1 MMTAILSVFSSMKK
15 MMSFKAICGLAV
27 AISIAFNIFLWKTN
41 KKLSA
46 GLETAQNNIESYEGI
61 LSNNIEKNRT
71 LTYTVQQLQNSND
84 KLIQQLDS
92 VIQNNKI
99 KASKINTAA
108 TQTQEIIVTTNRGV
122 EKESIQI
129 NTPTK
134 HYKDSIQFNEYTK
147 VQYDIS
153 EDTVSIGLDIRNTQY
168 LYTYKKKEW
177 KNKKSFFKRLLTL
190 DFKKQWKHNYEIIN
204 TNDIIRTSNVRVIE
218 ITE

>member
-1 MMTAILSVFSSMKK
+1 MMMTAILSVFSSMKK

-99 KASKINTAA
+99 KASKVNTAA

-122 EKESIQI
+122 KEESIQI

-147 VQYDIS
+147 VQY
-153 EDTVSIGLDIRNTQY
+153 E
-168 LYTYKKKEW
+168 
-177 KNKKSFFKRLLTL
+177 
-190 DFKKQWKHNYEIIN
+190 
-204 TNDIIRTSNVRVIE
+204 
-218 ITE
+218 